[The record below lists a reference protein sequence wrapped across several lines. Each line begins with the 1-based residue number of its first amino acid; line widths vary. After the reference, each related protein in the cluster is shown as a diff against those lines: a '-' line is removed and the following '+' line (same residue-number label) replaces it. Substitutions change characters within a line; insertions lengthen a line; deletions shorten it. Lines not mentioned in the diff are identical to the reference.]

1 MMDVKLLNEL
11 YFDTEYMKL
20 LHIALMIMGCI
31 LLLLSIFTKGKVI
44 ISNFISAYYGAWA
57 GSMLGCFMGK
67 SLTGMKIGGVIG
79 IIIVLLIN
87 NILGRKHILV
97 VAYMFYMQCAYMCT
111 YMILYLFRID
121 YYVDMLMGRDILLYE
136 DEENHYSAMN
146 MSLVISCVFA
156 VIMTLRMERTQRD
169 KNITHM
175 YYIFVSAVMALWG
188 LLSGPDWVYGYIGSW
203 QDFFLPLLGVEYG
216 IEVVTVGL
224 LLLVLLCIGCGL
236 HTWTKN
242 KNSDN

>member
-1 MMDVKLLNEL
+1 
-11 YFDTEYMKL
+11 
-20 LHIALMIMGCI
+20 
-31 LLLLSIFTKGKVI
+31 
-44 ISNFISAYYGAWA
+44 
-57 GSMLGCFMGK
+57 
-67 SLTGMKIGGVIG
+67 
-79 IIIVLLIN
+79 
-87 NILGRKHILV
+87 
-97 VAYMFYMQCAYMCT
+97 MCT

-136 DEENHYSAMN
+136 ENHYSAMN
-146 MSLVISCVFA
+146 MSLIISCVFA
-156 VIMTLRMERTQRD
+156 VIMTVRMERTQKDR
-169 KNITHM
+169 NIIHM
-175 YYIFVSAVMALWG
+175 YYIFVSAVMALCG

>member
-1 MMDVKLLNEL
+1 MVDVKLLNEL
-11 YFDTEYMKL
+11 YFETEYMKL
-20 LHIALMIMGCI
+20 LHIFLMIMGCI

-44 ISNFISAYYGAWA
+44 ISNCISAYYGVWA
-57 GSMLGCFMGK
+57 GSMLGYFMGK
-67 SLTGMKIGGVIG
+67 SLIGMKIGGVIG

-121 YYVDMLMGRDILLYE
+121 YYVDMLMRRDILLY
-136 DEENHYSAMN
+136 EENHYSAMN
-146 MSLVISCVFA
+146 MSLIISCVFA
-156 VIMTLRMERTQRD
+156 VIMTVRMERTQRD
-169 KNITHM
+169 RNIIHM
-175 YYIFVSAVMALWG
+175 YYIFVSAVMALCG

>member
-1 MMDVKLLNEL
+1 MVDVKLLNEL
-11 YFDTEYMKL
+11 YFETEYMKL
-20 LHIALMIMGCI
+20 LHIFLMIMGCI

-44 ISNFISAYYGAWA
+44 ISNCISAYYGVWA
-57 GSMLGCFMGK
+57 GSMLGYFMEQ

-136 DEENHYSAMN
+136 ENHYSAMN
-146 MSLVISCVFA
+146 MSLIISCVFA
-156 VIMTLRMERTQRD
+156 VIMTVRMERTQRD
-169 KNITHM
+169 RNIIHM
-175 YYIFVSAVMALWG
+175 YYIFVSAVMALCG

>member
-1 MMDVKLLNEL
+1 MVDVKLLNEL
-11 YFDTEYMKL
+11 YFETEYMKL
-20 LHIALMIMGCI
+20 LHIFLMIMWCI

-44 ISNFISAYYGAWA
+44 ISNCISAYYGVWA
-57 GSMLGCFMGK
+57 GSMLGYFMEK

-136 DEENHYSAMN
+136 ENHYSAMN
-146 MSLVISCVFA
+146 MSLIISCVFA
-156 VIMTLRMERTQRD
+156 VIMTVRMERTQRD
-169 KNITHM
+169 RNIIHM
-175 YYIFVSAVMALWG
+175 YYIFVSAVMALCG